1 MSENRSHIAKSL
13 TVRRVLAVAAP
24 LAGLVILGALGLPA
38 ISALANS
45 SPRYYLASTS
55 QTVYRGFFPRN
66 APPALIV
73 PSGAIVRIDT
83 LSHQGQTSLQNCT
96 PVVGG
101 GDWTPSNCVPSGAL
115 DPVAFQAGQ
124 GVPASEVLP
133 DATDIFY
140 NLNYATRTRTGG
152 GHVLTGPIY
161 VEGAEPGDTL
171 EVRVHKVVARVP
183 WGYNLQGPGGALPG
197 YLSASTRK
205 MIRIKG
211 NLALFSDDIKI
222 ALKPFQGIMA
232 TAPADSFVS
241 PLTAEANAGFVGSR
255 PPGPMGG
262 NMDLNDLGEGTSVY
276 LPVFQEGAQFFTGDP
291 HAVQGNG
298 EVSGTALEHSHTAT
312 LQLIVHK
319 NGGLAGPRA
328 ETPTHYILMGIDVD
342 HDNAMQLALRDA
354 LDFLQAEKGL
364 SPADAM
370 SFASLAVDL
379 NIAESVDFTQLVM
392 ARIPKLFFKKS
403 TPKFWHRPLSVRNEA
418 QRQGLER
425 IPPGGS
431 DDDDSD
437 DDD

>member
-241 PLTAEANAGFVGSR
+241 PLTAEANAGYVGTR

-342 HDNAMQLALRDA
+342 HDTAMQLALRDA